1 MTRRLPRTTRRLFL
15 GGGAV
20 AVGLPFL
27 ESALSRSARA
37 AATAPPVRLVYIFV
51 PNGLDMAT
59 FRPATT
65 GEGYATPPMLA
76 PLETLKQDF
85 SVVTGLENFNGRP
98 DDQGDHASGTAS
110 FITCAHA
117 FKSETEL
124 GLGISADQVA
134 AQAVGHL
141 TRLPSLQLGVDG
153 GGTSGNCDSGYS
165 CAYTR
170 NISWADATTPLP
182 KLTDPKQV
190 FDQIFAGY
198 DPDQSDAEAQK
209 RKAYDKSVLD
219 TVIGEAES
227 LRTRLGHTD
236 TLKLDQYLTGV
247 RELERRLVEGGT
259 TLTCTP
265 GAEPPSGRGLEYD
278 VHLKAM
284 LDLMVV
290 ALNCDATRII
300 SFMFGNG
307 LSGRTHPFLGID
319 DGHHDISH
327 HAGDT
332 AKIAQLA
339 QIGLWEMQQFAYF
352 LQLLK
357 DAPDSVEGQSVLYN
371 SAIYLS
377 SDISDGNRHNHDDL
391 PVLLA
396 GNAGGRLHPGR
407 HIAYP
412 SSRNEPKEKMSNLL
426 VSMLEAQGTTGVTLG
441 DSTGPL
447 ADL

>member
-1 MTRRLPRTTRRLFL
+1 MSRRLPRTTRRLFL

-27 ESALSRSARA
+27 ESALSRTARA
-37 AATAPPVRLVYIFV
+37 AAVAPPVRLVYIFV

-59 FRPATT
+59 FRPTAT
-65 GEGYATPPMLA
+65 GADYPTPPMLV
-76 PLETLKQDF
+76 PLDALKTDF

-98 DDQGDHASGTAS
+98 DDLGDHASGTAS

-117 FKSETEL
+117 KKSETDL

-134 AQAVGHL
+134 AQASGHL
-141 TRLPSLQLGVDG
+141 TRLPSLQLGIDG
-153 GGTSGNCDSGYS
+153 GGTSGDCDTGYS

-198 DPDQSDAEAQK
+198 DPDQTDAEAEK
-209 RKAYDKSVLD
+209 RKLYDKSVLD
-219 TVIGEAES
+219 LVIGDAET
-227 LRTRLGHTD
+227 LKTKLGYTD
-236 TLKLDQYLTGV
+236 KVKLDQYLTGV
-247 RELERRLVEGGT
+247 RELERGLVDGNT

-265 GAEPPSGRGLEYD
+265 GAEPPAGRGLEFD
-278 VHLKAM
+278 VHVKAM

-290 ALNCDATRII
+290 ALNCDATRVI
-300 SFMFGNG
+300 SFMLGNA
-307 LSGRTHPFLGID
+307 LSGRTHPFLGIN

-352 LQLLK
+352 LQALK
-357 DAPDSVEGQSVLYN
+357 DSPDAAPGQSLLYN

-396 GNAGGRLHPGR
+396 GNAGGRLNPGR

-412 SSRNEPKEKMSNLL
+412 TGRNDPKEKMSNLL
-426 VSMLEAQGTTGVTLG
+426 VTMLEAQGTPGVTLG